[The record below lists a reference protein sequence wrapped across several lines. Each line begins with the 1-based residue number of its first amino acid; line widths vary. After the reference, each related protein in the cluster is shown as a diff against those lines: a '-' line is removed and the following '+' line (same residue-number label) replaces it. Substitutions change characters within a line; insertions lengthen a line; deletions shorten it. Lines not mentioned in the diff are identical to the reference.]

1 MFSCVFY
8 HFWEENMGRKKKIN
22 KKYKDTVFRMLFG
35 KDRSELLKLYNAVND
50 SDYTNADDLEINTLE
65 DAIYVSMRNDVS
77 FVFCDNLN
85 LYEHQSS
92 LNPNLPL
99 RNLFYVSDLL
109 QEITA
114 EMNIYGSKRL
124 DIPTP
129 RFVMFYNGEDDLGDV
144 CEYRLSEM
152 FIKKEERPQ
161 LELVV
166 NIVNINDGQDNKV
179 MNNCKTLQE
188 YSKLVAMIRMNRRT
202 MGIEEAVKKA
212 VDDCISQGVLREF
225 LLKNKARVIKMSIYE
240 YDEKKQR
247 KLDQEEGI
255 EIGEKI
261 GDQTRLIIQIQK
273 KIIKDKAL
281 DIIAD
286 ELESTVEEIK
296 PLYDAIMEYPMD
308 TDPKEIYS
316 NL

>member
-1 MFSCVFY
+1 
-8 HFWEENMGRKKKIN
+8 MGRKKKIN

-247 KLDQEEGI
+247 RLDHEDGVEEGI
-255 EIGEKI
+255 EKGKELGE
-261 GDQTRLIIQIQK
+261 IILVQK
-273 KIIKDKAL
+273 KIIRGKTL
-281 DIIAD
+281 DAIAED
-286 ELESTVEEIK
+286 LESSIEEIK
-296 PLYDAIMEYPMD
+296 PIYETVTKNPLD
-308 TDPKEIYS
+308 TDPEEILRKLS
-316 NL
+316 

>member
-1 MFSCVFY
+1 
-8 HFWEENMGRKKKIN
+8 MGRKKKIN
-22 KKYKDTVFRMLFG
+22 KKFKDTVFRMLFG

-85 LYEHQSS
+85 MYEHQSS

-129 RFVMFYNGEDDLGDV
+129 RFVMFYNGEDDPGDV

-188 YSKLVAMIRMNRRT
+188 YSRFVAMIRTNRRT

-247 KLDQEEGI
+247 LFDREEGR
-255 EIGEKI
+255 EEGRKEGLAEGRTEGMDMLAALLKVLMPGSEDYNLVLNGTSDDRMRLFEKYKI
-261 GDQTRLIIQIQK
+261 NKESNPSIFDRYNGRGGDK
-273 KIIKDKAL
+273 
-281 DIIAD
+281 
-286 ELESTVEEIK
+286 
-296 PLYDAIMEYPMD
+296 
-308 TDPKEIYS
+308 
-316 NL
+316 